1 MNRTLNMQP
10 CTGADQGVGM
20 TKASRE
26 LLGVE
31 VGDIVRIDNDGNS
44 IQRAVRMAPKRAV
57 ALEALPEEYDRPLC
71 VMHPSD
77 WKFLNLDVP
86 DSGEAFKKLSVT
98 AEKAD
103 DQVEM
108 P

>member
-1 MNRTLNMQP
+1 MNRTLTMQP
-10 CTGADQGVGM
+10 CTGPDRGVGM

-57 ALEALPEEYDRPLC
+57 ALEVNTEEYNRPLC

-77 WKFLNLDVP
+77 WNFLSLAAP
-86 DSGEAFKKLSVT
+86 DSKEAFKQLSVT
-98 AEKAD
+98 AERAD
-103 DQVEM
+103 DQIEM